1 MAKTRV
7 LAGIDV
13 GSSKVA
19 TLIAQHNLDEDK
31 INLVGVAQVPS
42 RGVRKGQIVDIEE
55 AAGSVVEAVERAE
68 RMAGYSLDRAVVT
81 IGGGHIESKNSH
93 GVVAVGAPDG
103 EITPND
109 IERVI
114 DAARAISLPQAR
126 EVLHV
131 LPREYKV
138 DGETQVKDPQGMSGV
153 RLEVETHIITGS
165 VTAVKNIQKCVSEV
179 GVEVAGLVFSGLA
192 ASFSSVSDTEKELG
206 VVLVDIG
213 GGTTSITVFIEG
225 AIAYSSVLPI
235 GGKNVTNDIAAGLR
249 VSLDSAEKVKLAL
262 SQHPVT
268 SKQQDS
274 EDGTKKDEVELGL
287 LGISEEADKKVS
299 KKTLTDGIIKPRLNE
314 IFTMVG
320 MELNSS
326 GVVGKTP
333 SGVVVTG
340 GGALCVGS
348 VEAARRM
355 LSLPARIG
363 MPKGV
368 AGLIEEVDSPAFS
381 AGVGLLI
388 YASQQEGGKT
398 SWLGSTSGIFSKIE
412 RIPVG
417 GLMGKVFNIFKKL
430 LP

>member
-1 MAKTRV
+1 MSKTRV

-13 GSSKVA
+13 GSSKIT
-19 TLIAQHNLDEDK
+19 TLVAQHNLDEDK

-68 RMAGYSLDRAVVT
+68 RMAGYSLDRAFVT

-93 GVVAVGAPDG
+93 GVVAVGSPDG
-103 EITPND
+103 EITSND
-109 IERVI
+109 VERVI

-192 ASFSSVSDTEKELG
+192 ASFASVSDTEKELG

-249 VSLDSAEKVKLAL
+249 VSLDSAEKIKLAL
-262 SQHPVT
+262 SEEQRTKGTEP
-268 SKQQDS
+268 K
-274 EDGTKKDEVELGL
+274 EGDGKKDEVELGL

-320 MELNSS
+320 MELNSA

-388 YASQQEGGKT
+388 YAASAEGGKT
-398 SWLGSTSGIFSKIE
+398 SWFGGTSILSKIE

-417 GLMGKVFNIFKKL
+417 GLIGKVSNIFKKL